1 MQSKN
6 VKLIALICLL
16 ILFCIPPTL
25 GLFKRMIGATGLI
38 NAASWNVA
46 LNQTGVNNT
55 LQVIPDTL
63 NASYTLNVT
72 STSEVDVQY
81 TIIVRNI
88 PSGVLVK
95 LDDGSFQTPS
105 NNTVTFNNAGSIYYS
120 DVSKEKTHVLTFKAN
135 TGTTAV
141 NNQTVSVDV
150 DFRQM

>member
-46 LNQTGVNNT
+46 LNQTGVDNT

-81 TIIVRNI
+81 TIVVRNI

-95 LDDGSFQTPS
+95 LDNGSFQTPS
-105 NNTVTFNNAGSIYYS
+105 NNTVTFNNAGNIYYS

>member
-46 LNQTGVNNT
+46 LNQTGVDNT

-81 TIIVRNI
+81 TIVVRNI

-95 LDDGSFQTPS
+95 LDNGSFQTPS
-105 NNTVTFNNAGSIYYS
+105 NNTVTFNNAGNIYYS

-141 NNQTVSVDV
+141 NNQIVSVDV